1 MHDNNGS
8 LKNTEE
14 WKKRD
19 NPLKKELP
27 DSKR

>member
-1 MHDNNGS
+1 MHDNNDS

-27 DSKR
+27 NSKR